1 MDSTSPPLIL
11 ASGSP
16 RRHEL
21 LLHLGIPFQIDPSGI
36 DESPIPGLSPAQ
48 LVHALALAKARD
60 VAHRRPDAVVIGAD
74 TLVDLDGQALA
85 KPRDPEDALRMLRLL
100 SGRAHQVHTG
110 VAVCRG
116 AYVGSCVV
124 SSTVY
129 MRSSTDQILA
139 AYVAGGEPMDKAGA
153 YAVQGEGSALIDRV
167 EGSYLAV
174 IGLPLLAL
182 RDLLREAG
190 LNSPAEQST
199 VEALEYGLYSPTV

>member
-16 RRHEL
+16 RRREL

-48 LVHALALAKARD
+48 LVQALALAKARD
-60 VAHRRPDAVVIGAD
+60 VAGRRPDAVVIGAD
-74 TLVDLDGQALA
+74 TLVDLDGQSLA
-85 KPRDPEDALRMLRLL
+85 KPIDSEDALRMLRLL
-100 SGRAHQVHTG
+100 AGRAHRVHTG
-110 VAVCRG
+110 LAVCHAG
-116 AYVGSCVV
+116 QVGSCVV
-124 SSTVY
+124 SSTVS
-129 MRSSTDQILA
+129 MRRSTDQVLA

-153 YAVQGEGSALIDRV
+153 YAVQGEGSVLIDRV

-190 LNSPAEQST
+190 LVSPVDQAAL
-199 VEALEYGLYSPTV
+199 EALEYGPYPPMV

>member
-16 RRHEL
+16 RRREL
-21 LLHLGIPFQIDPSGI
+21 LRHLGIPFQVEPSGV
-36 DESPIPGLSPAQ
+36 DESPIPGLSPAE
-48 LVHALALAKARD
+48 LAHALALAKARD
-60 VAHRRPDAVVIGAD
+60 VAGRRPDAVVIGAD

-116 AYVGSCVV
+116 GRVGSRLV
-124 SSTVY
+124 SATVY
-129 MRSSTDQILA
+129 MRPSADEVLA

-167 EGSYLAV
+167 DGSYLAV
-174 IGLPLLAL
+174 IGLPLPAL
-182 RDLLREAG
+182 RGLLLEAG
-190 LNSPAEQST
+190 LVSPVEQAT
-199 VEALEYGLYSPTV
+199 VEALDDGTHPRTV

>member
-16 RRHEL
+16 RRREL
-21 LLHLGIPFQIDPSGI
+21 LLHLGIPFQIDPSGV

-48 LVHALALAKARD
+48 LVQALALAKVRD
-60 VAHRRPDAVVIGAD
+60 VTHRRPEAVVIGAD
-74 TLVDLDGQALA
+74 TLVDIDGQALA

-100 SGRAHQVHTG
+100 AGRAHQVHTG

-116 AYVGSCVV
+116 DHVGSCVV
-124 SSTVY
+124 SSTVF
-129 MRSSTDQILA
+129 MRSSSDEVLV

-182 RDLLREAG
+182 RDLLRDAG
-190 LNSPAEQST
+190 LVSPTDQTT
-199 VEALEYGLYSPTV
+199 VAALEYGPYPPPV